1 MKRRKIYG
9 SGSSFII
16 SVATASLILLNYL
29 KDLVV
34 IKIFLEQSAAA
45 IIQVLLYDFQL
56 EPKLEN
62 CGD

>member
-1 MKRRKIYG
+1 
-9 SGSSFII
+9 
-16 SVATASLILLNYL
+16 VATASLILLNYL